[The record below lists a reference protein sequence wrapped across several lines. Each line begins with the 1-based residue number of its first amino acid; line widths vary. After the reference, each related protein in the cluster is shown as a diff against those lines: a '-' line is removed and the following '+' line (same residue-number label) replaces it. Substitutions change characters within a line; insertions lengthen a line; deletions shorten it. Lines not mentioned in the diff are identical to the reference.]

1 MELSDANSFALLS
14 DVFQLVSLSQL
25 FSLSSAH
32 RGCVLSH
39 DSTLR
44 QGYRTLR
51 CDTIAAGT

>member
-1 MELSDANSFALLS
+1 LLS

-44 QGYRTLR
+44 EGYRTLR